1 MRPALLSIIALL
13 SLAACQS
20 GADEAAVPGD
30 RKDDRPFS
38 EISAKETVRFL
49 GTEPFWGGS
58 VAGDQMTYETP
69 EKPAG
74 ERITVA
80 RFAGRGGLSYSGTL
94 AGAKLTMTIT
104 PGSCRDGM
112 SDRRFPFT
120 VTLQI
125 GEELRSGCG
134 YSDAQP
140 FEGPAAP

>member
-1 MRPALLSIIALL
+1 MRPAPLSIIALL

-20 GADEAAVPGD
+20 DADEAAVPGD
-30 RKDDRPFS
+30 RTDDRPFS

-94 AGAKLTMTIT
+94 GGAKLTITIT
-104 PGSCRDGM
+104 PGSCSDGM
-112 SDRRFPFT
+112 SDRRFPYT

-125 GEELRSGCG
+125 GDAMRNGCA
-134 YSDAQP
+134 YSDAHP

>member
-1 MRPALLSIIALL
+1 MRPAPLSIIALL
-13 SLAACQS
+13 SLAACQP

-74 ERITVA
+74 ERLTVT

-94 AGAKLTMTIT
+94 AGANLTMTIT
-104 PGSCRDGM
+104 PGSCSDGM

-120 VTLQI
+120 VMLQI
-125 GEELRSGCG
+125 GDQLRNGCA
-134 YSDAQP
+134 YSDAHP

>member
-1 MRPALLSIIALL
+1 MRPTLLPIVAMM
-13 SLAACQS
+13 SLAGCQP

-58 VAGDQMTYETP
+58 VTGEQMLYETP
-69 EKPAG
+69 EKPEG
-74 ERITVA
+74 ERIAVA
-80 RFAGRGGLSYSGTL
+80 RFAGRGGLSYSGKI
-94 AGAKLTMTIT
+94 ADADLTMTIT
-104 PGSCRDGM
+104 PGSCSDGM

-125 GEELRSGCG
+125 GDALRSGCA
-134 YSDAQP
+134 YSDAHP

>member
-1 MRPALLSIIALL
+1 MRPALLPFAAML
-13 SLAACQS
+13 SLAACQP

-38 EISAKETVRFL
+38 EISARETVRFL

-58 VAGDQMTYETP
+58 VSGDQMTYETP

-94 AGAKLTMTIT
+94 ASANLTMTIT
-104 PGSCRDGM
+104 PGSCSDGM

-125 GEELRSGCG
+125 GDALRNGCA
-134 YSDAQP
+134 YSDAHP

>member
-1 MRPALLSIIALL
+1 MRPAMLSIAALL
-13 SLAACQS
+13 ALAACQS
-20 GADEAAVPGD
+20 GGDETLVPGD

-49 GTEPFWGGS
+49 GTEPFWGGA
-58 VAGDQMTYETP
+58 VTGDQMTYETP

-80 RFAGRGGLSYSGTL
+80 RFAGRGGLSFNGKL
-94 AGAKLTMTIT
+94 AGSDLTMTIT
-104 PGSCRDGM
+104 PGTCSDGM
-112 SDRRFPFT
+112 SDRRYPFT

-125 GEELRSGCG
+125 GDELRNGCG
-134 YSDAQP
+134 YSDGHP

>member
-1 MRPALLSIIALL
+1 MRPASLSIIALL
-13 SLAACQS
+13 SLAACQA
-20 GADEAAVPGD
+20 GGDEAAVPGD

-38 EISAKETVRFL
+38 EISAKDRVRFL

-58 VAGDQMTYETP
+58 VVGDEMTYETP
-69 EKPAG
+69 DKPAG

-80 RFAGRGGLSYSGTL
+80 RFAGRGGLSYSGAL

-104 PGSCRDGM
+104 PGSCSDGM

-120 VTLQI
+120 VMLQI
-125 GEELRSGCG
+125 GDAMRNGCA
-134 YSDAQP
+134 YSDAHP